1 MKSVRSLPVLP
12 PTALVLLSIVST
24 QLGSALA
31 KSLFQQLNPYG
42 MALLR
47 VGFAAI
53 ILLLLWRPR
62 LTGMNRWGR
71 VALIGFGLSLS
82 LMNLTFYLAIERIP
96 IGVAVALEFIGPLG
110 VAVANSRRW
119 LDGLWVALAA
129 VGIGLLA
136 PIGGSVLDPVGVG
149 LALVAGSFWAA
160 YILLSAR
167 VGRAFPGGTG
177 LALAM
182 GVGAIVLLPIGLMA
196 GGTALVS
203 PPLLLLGFGV
213 ALLSSVLPYSFEL
226 EALRG
231 LPVRVFGVLLSLEPV
246 AAAVTGLIL
255 LGETLDFRASLA
267 IGLVTVAAAGASRFG
282 TRT

>member
-31 KSLFQQLNPYG
+31 KSLFQQLNPYS

-53 ILLLLWRPR
+53 VLLLLWRPR
-62 LTGMNRWGR
+62 LTGMSRRGR

-182 GVGAIVLLPIGLMA
+182 SVGAIVLLPIGLMA

-213 ALLSSVLPYSFEL
+213 ALLSSALPYSFEL
-226 EALRG
+226 EALRW

-246 AAAVTGLIL
+246 AAAVIGLVL
-255 LGETLDFRASLA
+255 LGETLDLRASLA